1 METRLA
7 KKAGSW
13 YKTVEDGL
21 MRDIDKFLAKVP
33 ETVDDSQL
41 PIPGARIIIA
51 P

>member
-1 METRLA
+1 MDTRLA

-13 YKTVEDGL
+13 YQAAEDDL
-21 MRDIDKFLAKVP
+21 MRDINKFLAKVP
-33 ETVDDSQL
+33 ETVDDSPL